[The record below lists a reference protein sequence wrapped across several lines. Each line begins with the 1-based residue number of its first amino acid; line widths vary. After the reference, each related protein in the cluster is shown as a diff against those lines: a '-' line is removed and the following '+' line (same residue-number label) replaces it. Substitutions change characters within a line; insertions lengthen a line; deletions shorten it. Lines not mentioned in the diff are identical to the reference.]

1 MTNSADMN
9 NNIEKKCIQFGLRM
23 TEQRKIIARVLSASD
38 DHPDAEELYRRTN
51 KINQKI
57 SLATVYR
64 TLKLFNDNGILE
76 KHEFKDG
83 KSRYETIPT
92 NHHDHLI
99 DIETGNVIEFHDEEI
114 EKLQERIADN
124 LGYNIVNHRLEIYAV
139 KKPDD
144 KNSLE

>member
-1 MTNSADMN
+1 MN

-114 EKLQERIADN
+114 EQLQERIADN

-139 KKPDD
+139 KKSDD
-144 KNSLE
+144 KNS

>member
-1 MTNSADMN
+1 MN

-51 KINQKI
+51 KINKKI

-139 KKPDD
+139 KKSDD
-144 KNSLE
+144 KNS

>member
-1 MTNSADMN
+1 MN

-99 DIETGNVIEFHDEEI
+99 DIETGDVIEFHDEEI
-114 EKLQERIADN
+114 EKLQERIAN
-124 LGYNIVNHRLEIYAV
+124 KLGYNIVNHRLEIYAV
-139 KKPDD
+139 KKSDD
-144 KNSLE
+144 KNS

>member
-9 NNIEKKCIQFGLRM
+9 NNIEKKCIKFGLRM

-139 KKPDD
+139 KKSDD
-144 KNSLE
+144 KNS

>member
-1 MTNSADMN
+1 MN

-57 SLATVYR
+57 SLATIYR

-99 DIETGNVIEFHDEEI
+99 DIETGDVIEFHDEEI
-114 EKLQERIADN
+114 EKLQERIAHN

-139 KKPDD
+139 KKSDD
-144 KNSLE
+144 KNS

>member
-1 MTNSADMN
+1 MN

-144 KNSLE
+144 KNS

>member
-1 MTNSADMN
+1 MN

-99 DIETGNVIEFHDEEI
+99 DIETGDVIEFHDEEI
-114 EKLQERIADN
+114 EKLQERIADK

-139 KKPDD
+139 KKSDD
-144 KNSLE
+144 KNS

>member
-1 MTNSADMN
+1 
-9 NNIEKKCIQFGLRM
+9 M

-144 KNSLE
+144 KNS

>member
-57 SLATVYR
+57 SLATIYR

-99 DIETGNVIEFHDEEI
+99 DIETGDVIEFHDEEI

-139 KKPDD
+139 KKSDD
-144 KNSLE
+144 KNS

>member
-1 MTNSADMN
+1 MN

-38 DHPDAEELYRRTN
+38 DHPDAEELYTRTN

-139 KKPDD
+139 KKSDD
-144 KNSLE
+144 KNS

>member
-114 EKLQERIADN
+114 EKLQERIADK

-139 KKPDD
+139 KKSDD
-144 KNSLE
+144 KNS

>member
-99 DIETGNVIEFHDEEI
+99 DIKTGDVIEFHDEEI
-114 EKLQERIADN
+114 EKLQERIADK

-139 KKPDD
+139 KKSDD
-144 KNSLE
+144 KNS

>member
-1 MTNSADMN
+1 MINSADMN

-139 KKPDD
+139 KKSDD
-144 KNSLE
+144 KNS

>member
-1 MTNSADMN
+1 MN

-99 DIETGNVIEFHDEEI
+99 DIETGDVIEFHDEEI

-139 KKPDD
+139 KKSDD
-144 KNSLE
+144 KNS

>member
-38 DHPDAEELYRRTN
+38 DHPDAEELHRRTN

>member
-51 KINQKI
+51 KVNQKI

-76 KHEFKDG
+76 KHDFRDG

-99 DIETGNVIEFHDEEI
+99 DIKTGDVIEFHDEEI
-114 EKLQERIADN
+114 EKLQERIADK

-144 KNSLE
+144 KNS

>member
-1 MTNSADMN
+1 MN

-139 KKPDD
+139 KKSDD
-144 KNSLE
+144 KNS

>member
-1 MTNSADMN
+1 MN

-57 SLATVYR
+57 SLATIYR

-139 KKPDD
+139 KKSDD
-144 KNSLE
+144 KNS